1 MFVHPGVIYLEETR
15 SISHLQGRAHC
26 RCRYLAAE
34 GKPTQKKSPKP
45 LGFRDLNLVAGGGFA
60 AGPERAEGSKM
71 LSKAK

>member
-1 MFVHPGVIYLEETR
+1 
-15 SISHLQGRAHC
+15 
-26 RCRYLAAE
+26 LAAE